1 MNRTLFLACVPE
13 ARQDRRRIVRMPLF
27 LAWMEVNPQPAP
39 SKQRV
44 LIEMQGK
51 WDDYEPMSGPDY
63 QPVVGE

>member
-1 MNRTLFLACVPE
+1 
-13 ARQDRRRIVRMPLF
+13 MPLF